1 MSVPLVEFKSFHVPP
16 YSPLSCT
23 DVIAFLELFGSV
35 NSKGQYALTSTLQ
48 SVMVSTPFI
57 GKFIGTLIAGET
69 SRRWGRKPSMY
80 ILAVLSVIGVLLQT
94 TARSA
99 AQFTMGRIINFGSM
113 GFTINIVPA
122 YMSECIPTDLR
133 GAFGTTLQLW
143 INFGTLIASLV
154 NFGCEKLE
162 GNKAWQIP
170 TGNKPPY
177 GKKRLME

>member
-1 MSVPLVEFKSFHVPP
+1 MSVPLVEFKSFHVTP
-16 YSPLSCT
+16 YQLSHV
-23 DVIAFLELFGSV
+23 DVVAFLELFGSE

-48 SVMVSTPFI
+48 SIMVSTPFI
-57 GKFIGTLIAGET
+57 GKFIGTLISGET

-113 GFTINIVPA
+113 GFTISIVPA

-177 GKKRLME
+177 GKKRLMK